1 MTPSRLTLSV
11 AAALAAVA
19 LSACSGA
26 SEEPDSDAAT
36 ASDSPTAPS
45 SAASDSPATSPP
57 TESETVVEGPLL
69 EVVIAGDKVSPN
81 AIDLRV
87 GVGETLTVTI
97 DSDRAGELHV
107 HSKPEQYVEFGA
119 GTSEH
124 DLVITTPGEV
134 EVEDHDT
141 GAVVALIEVR

>member
-1 MTPSRLTLSV
+1 MTPRRLTLPV
-11 AAALAAVA
+11 AAALTAVT
-19 LSACSGA
+19 LGACSGA
-26 SEEPDSDAAT
+26 SEEPDSGAAT

-45 SAASDSPATSPP
+45 TAASGSPATSAP
-57 TESETVVEGPLL
+57 TASETVVEGPLL

-81 AIDLRV
+81 AIDLSV
-87 GVGETLTVTI
+87 GVDETLTVTI

-107 HSKPEQYVEFGA
+107 HSKPEQYVEFSA

>member
-1 MTPSRLTLSV
+1 MTSTRLTLPL

-19 LSACSGA
+19 LTACSGA
-26 SEEPDSDAAT
+26 GEEPDTDAA
-36 ASDSPTAPS
+36 SGSPSPTATS
-45 SAASDSPATSPP
+45 SATPDDTTSATP
-57 TESETVVEGPLL
+57 SETAPEGPLL

-81 AIDLRV
+81 AVELRV
-87 GVGETLTVTI
+87 GVGETLTVAI

-107 HSKPEQYVEFGA
+107 HSKPEQYVQFASGS
-119 GTSEH
+119 SEH
-124 DLVITTPGEV
+124 GLVITTPGKV